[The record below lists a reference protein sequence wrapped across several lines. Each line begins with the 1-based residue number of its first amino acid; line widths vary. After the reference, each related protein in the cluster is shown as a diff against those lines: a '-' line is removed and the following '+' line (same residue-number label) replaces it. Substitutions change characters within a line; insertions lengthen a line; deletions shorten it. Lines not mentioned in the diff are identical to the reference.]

1 MTRFLLPLIVTVA
14 VLAYVLSITPLEEI
28 FAVLG
33 AAQPGYIALAL
44 LLQMATRVPAAVR
57 MKVFT
62 DAQHLGLGIPTV
74 LSVMFATTF
83 YGLLLPGALAG
94 GVAGLMKYVQHGAAA
109 GRALVSMIA
118 NRTTE
123 ILATLAAG
131 AYWWMLDGRLTS
143 IRAMLFVGFTVALLL
158 AVYRLLFGR
167 SHTLAAALD
176 HLTRG
181 RRLSE
186 AFVYRKLRASAGH
199 LARVREL
206 PQRATLVVLFA
217 SLAQDLLAAATFFMF
232 AQALGLELSFVAV
245 AWMRVAVHLLVQ
257 LPISIHGLGVREG
270 ALVLLV
276 APYGIAAPQ
285 AVAWSFA
292 IFAGTLA
299 VAVAGGLVEA
309 RALWT
314 KS

>member
-1 MTRFLLPLIVTVA
+1 LRRLLFQLVVTVA

-33 AAQPGYIALAL
+33 TAQPGYIALAL
-44 LLQMATRVPAAVR
+44 LLQIATRVPAAVR

-62 DAQHLGLGIPTV
+62 DAQHLGLGIPTL

-94 GVAGLMKYVQHGAAA
+94 GAGLMKYVQHGAAA
-109 GRALVSMIA
+109 GRALVSMVA

-131 AYWWMLDGRLTS
+131 AYWWMLDGRLTG
-143 IRAMLFVGFTVALLL
+143 IGAVLFVGFTVAILL

-181 RRLSE
+181 SKLSE
-186 AFVYRKLRASAGH
+186 TFVCRKLRASADH

-217 SLAQDLLAAATFFMF
+217 SLAQDLLAAATFSMF

-245 AWMRVAVHLLVQ
+245 AWMRAAVHLLVQ
-257 LPISIHGLGVREG
+257 LPVSIFGLGVREG
-270 ALVLLV
+270 ALVLLA

-299 VAVAGGLVEA
+299 AAMAGGLVEA

-314 KS
+314 KR